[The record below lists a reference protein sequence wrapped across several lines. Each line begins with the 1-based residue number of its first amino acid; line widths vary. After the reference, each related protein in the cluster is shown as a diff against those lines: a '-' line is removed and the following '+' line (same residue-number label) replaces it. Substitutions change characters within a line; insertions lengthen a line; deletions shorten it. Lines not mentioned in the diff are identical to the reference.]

1 MAITQAAQTDTGETF
16 TSRNPATGEVV
27 GTFPVDGPEAVAAAV
42 ERARAAA
49 TWWEGLGADGRER
62 RLKAFKTLLV
72 RRSDEFCELIHHE
85 NGKPI
90 VDALTEVILVAD
102 HLDWAARRAGKVLG
116 RRRVETTLLAR
127 NHAAWVSYRPLGV
140 VGVIGP
146 WNYPLF
152 TPMGSIGYA
161 LAAGNAVVFKPSEQT
176 PAVGRWLVDAFA
188 EVVPDQP
195 VLQLVTGFGATGEAL
210 CRSGVDKVAF
220 TGAPATGRKVM
231 AACADTLTPV
241 LLELGGKDVMI
252 VDDDADVDAAAA
264 AAVWGGCANAGQ
276 TCIGIERVYAT
287 AAVYDRFVAKAVE
300 LAAPVRAGPEPDAA
314 IGPVTLPKQ
323 VEVIRRHLEDALAR
337 GAKAVVGGVSSV
349 RPPFVDPVVLVDVP
363 EDALVMRE
371 ETFGPVLPIIRVADG
386 DEAVARA
393 NASGYGLASAVYGKR
408 HADRLAAAIKA
419 GMTSIN
425 AVQMVA
431 AVPALPFGGVGESG
445 FGRIHGEEGL
455 REFSWVK
462 ATTRQRFPLPFV
474 LTSFQ
479 RPKSL
484 IPMVKRSM
492 RLRHGRG

>member
-1 MAITQAAQTDTGETF
+1 MAITQEPQVSSGETF
-16 TSRNPATGEVV
+16 TSTNPATGEVV
-27 GTFPVDGPEAVAAAV
+27 GTFAVDGPEEVRAAV
-42 ERARAAA
+42 ERARRAAP
-49 TWWEGLGADGRER
+49 WWAGLGADGRRR
-62 RLKAFKTLLV
+62 RLKAFKAMIV
-72 RRSDEFCELIHHE
+72 QRSDELCELIHQE
-85 NGKPI
+85 NGKPL
-90 VDALTEVILVAD
+90 VDALVEVILVAD
-102 HLDWAARRAGKVLG
+102 HLDWAARRAGKVLA
-116 RRRVETTLLAR
+116 RRRVETTLLAK
-127 NHAAWVSYRPLGV
+127 NHAAWVEYHPFGV

-161 LAAGNAVVFKPSEQT
+161 LAAGNAVVFKPSELT

-188 EVVPDQP
+188 EVVPEQP
-195 VLQLVTGFGATGEAL
+195 VLQLVTGFGATGNAL
-210 CRSGVDKVAF
+210 CKSGVDKLAF
-220 TGAPATGRKVM
+220 TGSPPTGRKVM
-231 AACADTLTPV
+231 AACAETLTPV

-252 VDDDADVDAAAA
+252 VDDDADVDAAAS

-287 AAVYDRFVAKAVE
+287 AGVYDRFVAKAVE
-300 LAAPVRAGPEPDAA
+300 LASGVRAGPERDAT
-314 IGPVTLPKQ
+314 IGPVTMAKQ
-323 VEVIRRHLEDALAR
+323 VEVIRRHLQDALDR
-337 GAKAVVGGVSSV
+337 GAKALVGGVESV
-349 RPPFVDPVVLVDVP
+349 HPPYVDPVVLVDVP

-393 NASGYGLASAVYGKR
+393 NATGYGLASAVYGKR
-408 HADRLAAAIKA
+408 NAERLASALKA

-445 FGRIHGEEGL
+445 FGRIHGAEGL
-455 REFSWVK
+455 REFARVK

-474 LTSFQ
+474 LTSFE
-479 RPKSL
+479 RPRSL
-484 IPMVKRSM
+484 VPMVKRQM